1 MWGYGPYGGMGY
13 GWGPGGWMMLFGG
26 LVWILLLIAAVAA
39 IVWLVRAPWHA
50 GPGVSPRPEKT
61 SSGLNILEE
70 RYARGEL
77 ERDEFLQKKRDL
89 LGHGGAA

>member
-26 LVWILLLIAAVAA
+26 LVWILVLLAAVAA

-50 GPGVSPRPEKT
+50 GHGVPPRPEKT
-61 SSGLNILEE
+61 SSGLEILEE

-89 LGHGGAA
+89 LGRGAA